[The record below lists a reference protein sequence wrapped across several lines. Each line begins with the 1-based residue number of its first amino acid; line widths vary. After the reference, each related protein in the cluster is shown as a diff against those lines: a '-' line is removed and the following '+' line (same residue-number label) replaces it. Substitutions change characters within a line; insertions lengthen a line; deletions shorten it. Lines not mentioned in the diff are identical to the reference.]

1 MKNTLNE
8 IFNEAKENFDLVSKT
23 YRILETSFNRK
34 ISVHSAGQW
43 LLDNMYIIEQE
54 YYSIKEEKKVL
65 KNKRLPIIKASDG
78 SKYISIYYLANE
90 LVEENKGSINQW
102 LIEENY
108 Y

>member
-78 SKYISIYYLANE
+78 SK
-90 LVEENKGSINQW
+90 
-102 LIEENY
+102 
-108 Y
+108 